1 MEDGRS
7 GYWPYSA
14 FDNEHGGGAADVD
27 MRPELT
33 GEAR

>member
-1 MEDGRS
+1 MVDRDIRGTL
-7 GYWPYSA
+7 A

-27 MRPELT
+27 VRPELT